1 MLLPCSDLPRPQ
13 PNNHFSSIM
22 TCGIEVVKQQLIDE
36 WFLSKQGLDGWT
48 EMISMLAKRFQ
59 KHVAS
64 VFYSHSVLDHQKMR
78 TL

>member
-1 MLLPCSDLPRPQ
+1 
-13 PNNHFSSIM
+13 M
-22 TCGIEVVKQQLIDE
+22 TRGIKVLKQQLIDE
-36 WFLSKQGLDGWT
+36 WSLSKQESIWMD